1 MFYFYFYFLII
12 RALTNIRKTNMKKY
26 EKHVAFLS
34 VNFIP
39 YYPNEIRRPIFKGNV
54 HRYNQ
59 NVLVNFTPY
68 YPYRI
73 RRPVIHGNMYRYN
86 QNVLVGPYRYHQYQQ
101 PQTMY
106 LPLSRALA
114 ILSILWCK
122 LICCIMWGISKSLI
136 MPTV

>member
-1 MFYFYFYFLII
+1 M
-12 RALTNIRKTNMKKY
+12 KNMKKY

-39 YYPNEIRRPIFKGNV
+39 YYFNEIRRPIFQGNV
-54 HRYNQ
+54 YRYNQ
-59 NVLVNFTPY
+59 NALVNFTPY

-73 RRPVIHGNMYRYN
+73 RRPVIRGNMHRYN
-86 QNVLVGPYRYHQYQQ
+86 QNVLAGSYRYHQYQQ

-114 ILSILWCK
+114 VLSIL
-122 LICCIMWGISKSLI
+122 
-136 MPTV
+136 

>member
-1 MFYFYFYFLII
+1 M
-12 RALTNIRKTNMKKY
+12 KNMKKY

-39 YYPNEIRRPIFKGNV
+39 YYPNEIRRPIFQGNL

-86 QNVLVGPYRYHQYQQ
+86 PNVLAGPYRYHQYQQ

-114 ILSILWCK
+114 VLSIL
-122 LICCIMWGISKSLI
+122 
-136 MPTV
+136 